1 MEITNNFNTQE
12 MKPTLLILAAGIGS
26 RYGSLKQ
33 LDRIGPSGETIIDY
47 SIYDAIRAGFGK
59 VIFVIRENIVKEF
72 SEVFVE
78 KLKGKIEVD
87 YAFQEINKVPGGV
100 QYSKERQKPWG
111 TGHAVLMAAEKIH
124 EPFAVINAD
133 DFYGRGSYQS
143 LADFYM
149 GWTPQKEN
157 TYCMVGYEL
166 GKTLSEHGSV
176 SRGVCKADG
185 CAFLLEVTE
194 RTKIE
199 RDSAGI
205 AYLDE
210 TGKSFYLDERTT
222 VSMNFWGFTPFFFH
236 HLETRFLEFIK
247 TNANSPKAEFY
258 IPGVVNDLLK
268 RKDAS
273 VRILPCNDQ
282 WFGMTYQEDREL
294 VVSRI
299 GELVIAGIYPV
310 DLWK

>member
-1 MEITNNFNTQE
+1 

-47 SIYDAIRAGFGK
+47 SIFDAIRAGFGK
-59 VIFVIRENIVKEF
+59 VVFVIKENIAKEF

-78 KLKGKIEVD
+78 KLKGKIEVETV
-87 YAFQEINKVPGGV
+87 FQEIHKVPEEIS
-100 QYSKERQKPWG
+100 YSKERQKPWG

-143 LADFYM
+143 LADFYKE
-149 GWTPQKEN
+149 WTPEKGN
-157 TYCMVGYEL
+157 IYCMVGYEL

-176 SRGVCKADG
+176 SRGICKADG

-199 RDSAGI
+199 RDPRGI

-210 TGKSFYLDERTT
+210 SGKSFYLDERTT
-222 VSMNFWGFTPFFFH
+222 VSMNFWGFTPSFFM
-236 HLETRFLEFIK
+236 HLETGFLEFIEA
-247 TNANSPKAEFY
+247 NANSPKAEFY
-258 IPGVVNDLLK
+258 IPGVVNGLVK
-268 RKDAS
+268 RKEAS
-273 VRILPCNDQ
+273 VRILPCSDQ
-282 WFGMTYQEDREL
+282 WFGMTYVEDREL

-299 GELVIAGIYPV
+299 RELVNAGVYPV
-310 DLWK
+310 DLWN

>member
-1 MEITNNFNTQE
+1 

-59 VIFVIRENIVKEF
+59 VVFVIKENIAKEF

-78 KLKGKIEVD
+78 KLNGKIEVET
-87 YAFQEINKVPGGV
+87 AFQEIHKVPEGI
-100 QYSKERQKPWG
+100 QYSEERQKPWG

-133 DFYGRGSYQS
+133 DFYGRGAYQS
-143 LADFYM
+143 LADFYKE
-149 GWTPQKEN
+149 WTPQKGN

-199 RDSAGI
+199 RNPAGI
-205 AYLDE
+205 EYLDE
-210 TGKSFYLDERTT
+210 TGKSFYLDKRTT
-222 VSMNFWGFTPFFFH
+222 VSMNFWGFTPSFFNF
-236 HLETRFLEFIK
+236 LETGFLEFLK
-247 TNANSPKAEFY
+247 NNVNSPKAEFY
-258 IPGVVNDLLK
+258 IPGLVNDLLK
-268 RKDAS
+268 RKEAS
-273 VRILPCNDQ
+273 VRILPCSDQ
-282 WFGMTYQEDREL
+282 WFGMTYREDREL
-294 VVSRI
+294 VVSKI
-299 GELVIAGIYPV
+299 GELVKAGIYPV